1 MNEKT
6 ADEMFKELEY
16 KKYDYVEE
24 IEYYHGI
31 TDKVIS
37 FRDNKTIKVY
47 DYYDGTAPITMKEL
61 QIINKKV
68 EELGWLNE

>member
-16 KKYDYVEE
+16 KKYDYVEG

-47 DYYDGTAPITMKEL
+47 DYYDGKAPITMKEL

-68 EELGWLNE
+68 KELGWLDE

>member
-24 IEYYHGI
+24 IGYYHGI

>member
-6 ADEMFKELEY
+6 ADDMFKELEY

>member
-16 KKYDYVEE
+16 KKYDHVEG

>member
-1 MNEKT
+1 MCEKT
-6 ADEMFKELEY
+6 ADEMFEELEY
-16 KKYDYVEE
+16 KKYDYVEG

-68 EELGWLNE
+68 EELGWLDE